1 MGEPDVPVVLV
12 VDDDPSHRKLIGRWV
27 ERAGY
32 LVEEYAGAGALLSS
46 LDHMLPDAILL
57 DVHMEGMSGLA
68 ALERLKRL
76 YPTLPV
82 IMLTADANV
91 PTAVQSIQQGAYDY
105 LTKPVDRSRLLTVLR
120 NAVEKHAMSAR
131 LRQLEREL
139 DGGGYGGIIGTSRTM
154 RRLFRQLDRVAPS
167 DVTVLVVGE
176 SGTGKELV
184 ARAIHA
190 NSGRAQGPFV
200 PLNCAA
206 IPETLQESE
215 LFGHERGSFTG
226 ATGRRVGRFEQAHG
240 GTLFLDEVGELSAGL
255 QAKLLRVLQERR
267 FYRLG
272 GSDQIEVD
280 VRIVTATH
288 RDLQERCQ
296 RGEFREDLFYRLAVF
311 ELELPPLRE
320 RPDDI
325 PLLAQA
331 FLERFT
337 KRHGRP
343 SVRLGKE
350 VLAALQAYHWPG
362 NVRELQNAVERA
374 LVATLDEEVQPE
386 DLPRRVREPARVTPA
401 PTRRVSDLQPMEE
414 LEKRAIREAIQAAEG
429 NMSEVIRRLGIPR
442 TTLYRKLKKYQLR

>member
-1 MGEPDVPVVLV
+1 
-12 VDDDPSHRKLIGRWV
+12 
-27 ERAGY
+27 
-32 LVEEYAGAGALLSS
+32 
-46 LDHMLPDAILL
+46 MLPDAILL

-76 YPTLPV
+76 YPSLPV
-82 IMLTADANV
+82 IMLTADAAV

-105 LTKPVDRSRLLTVLR
+105 LTKPVDRSRLLTVVR
-120 NAVEKHAMSAR
+120 NAVEKHEMSAR

-139 DGGGYGGIIGTSRTM
+139 HGGGYGGIIGSSTPM

-167 DVTVLVVGE
+167 DVTVLIAGE

-184 ARAIHA
+184 ARAIHE
-190 NSGRAQGPFV
+190 NSGRATGSFV
-200 PLNCAA
+200 PINCAA

-215 LFGHERGSFTG
+215 LFGHEKGSFTG
-226 ATGRRVGRFEQAHG
+226 ATSRRIGRFEQAHG

-255 QAKLLRVLQERR
+255 QAKLLRVLQERM

-272 GSDQIEVD
+272 GSEQIQVD

-288 RDLQERCQ
+288 RDLQDRC
-296 RGEFREDLFYRLAVF
+296 RSGAFREDLFYRLAVF

-320 RPDDI
+320 RPEDI
-325 PLLAQA
+325 PLLVQV
-331 FLERFT
+331 FLERFAG
-337 KRHGRP
+337 RHGRP
-343 SVRLGKE
+343 E
-350 VLAALQAYHWPG
+350 VGIGAAAMTALKTYHWPG

-374 LVATLDEEVQPE
+374 LVATLGDEVIPE
-386 DLPRRVREPARVTPA
+386 DLPRRVREPGRPA
-401 PTRRVSDLQPMEE
+401 KVLTRRVSDLQPMEE
-414 LEKRAIREAIQAAEG
+414 LEKRAIREAIEAAEG